1 MAKKKMLLK
10 PKKAEDRVLKT
21 IYFHRGDPWLI
32 NGTITQVDSVA
43 LRRCGWTGM
52 SLEVVLQGE

>member
-1 MAKKKMLLK
+1 MEKKKLLFK
-10 PKKAEDRVLKT
+10 PKKAEERALKT

-32 NGTITQVDSVA
+32 NGTITQVDSIA
-43 LRRCGWTGM
+43 LRRCGRTGM